1 MYYQTQQAKPT
12 AYVTVGRQR
21 LKQNGDTVYLND
33 GNEFE
38 VEMFNPTTKPILA
51 KLKING
57 TYIGGGGVVIKPGQR
72 IFLERYLDQAR
83 KFKFETYTVEGK
95 SSEVREAI
103 ANNGIVEVEFYDE
116 KLKTVNLPYIQHIW
130 FPHTSGGSFGQPI
143 GHNYYNSTLTNT
155 NISYGTTTAS
165 ETYGNITADN
175 LSFTNS
181 VSEKSLDFE
190 KPRTRSMSKKL
201 SKSIET
207 GRVEKGSHSSQEF
220 MTVNM
225 DFEYYSSTKVLWKL
239 LPVSQKMYTSDEIKR
254 FCPSCGTKMKK
265 SSWKF
270 CPNCGEEV

>member
-21 LKQNGDTVYLND
+21 LKQNNDTVYLND

-103 ANNGIVEVEFYDE
+103 ANNGTVEVEFYNE
-116 KLKTVNLPYIQHIW
+116 KQPTLPYYKDIW
-130 FPHTSGGSFGQPI
+130 LPMSSGGSFGQPI
-143 GHNYYNSTLTNT
+143 GGNYYNSTLTNT
-155 NISYGTTTAS
+155 SNFDGTITTSA
-165 ETYGNITADN
+165 TYGAS
-175 LSFTNS
+175 LGFTSS

-190 KPRTRSMSKKL
+190 KPRGRSFGKKL
-201 SKSIET
+201 SKSVET

-220 MTVNM
+220 TTVNM
-225 DFEYYSSTKVLWKL
+225 EFDFYSTTKVMWKI
-239 LPVSQKMYTSDEIKR
+239 LPVSQKLYSADEIKR

-265 SSWKF
+265 DSWKF
-270 CPNCGEEV
+270 CPNCGEQL

>member
-103 ANNGIVEVEFYDE
+103 ANNGVVEVEFYDE
-116 KLKTVNLPYIQHIW
+116 KSKPVNLPYTQDIW

-143 GHNYYNSTLTNT
+143 GHNYYNSTLTDTPSFTT
-155 NISYGTTTAS
+155 NS
-165 ETYGNITADN
+165 

-181 VSEKSLDFE
+181 VSKKSLDFG
-190 KPRTRSMSKKL
+190 KPRTRGISKKL

-220 MTVNM
+220 VTVDM

-265 SSWKF
+265 DSWKF
-270 CPNCGEEV
+270 CPNCGEEI

>member
-103 ANNGIVEVEFYDE
+103 ANNGVVEVEFYDE
-116 KLKTVNLPYIQHIW
+116 KSKPVNLPYTQDIW

-143 GHNYYNSTLTNT
+143 GHNYYNSTISNGPSFTTLTNT
-155 NISYGTTTAS
+155 SS
-165 ETYGNITADN
+165 TYGNLTTN
-175 LSFTNS
+175 GLSFTNS

-190 KPRTRSMSKKL
+190 KPRTRSFGRKL

-220 MTVNM
+220 VTVDM
-225 DFEYYSSTKVLWKL
+225 DFEYFASTKVLWKL
-239 LPVSQKMYTSDEIKR
+239 LPMSQKMYTSDEIKR

>member
-12 AYVTVGRQR
+12 AYITVGRQR
-21 LKQNGDTVYLND
+21 LKQNNDTVYLND

-103 ANNGIVEVEFYDE
+103 ANNGTVEVEFYNE
-116 KLKTVNLPYIQHIW
+116 KQPTLPYYKDIW
-130 FPHTSGGSFGQPI
+130 FPYHHGGSFGQPI
-143 GHNYYNSTLTNT
+143 GGNYYNSTLTNT
-155 NISYGTTTAS
+155 SNFDGTITSSA
-165 ETYGNITADN
+165 TYGNLTTDG

-190 KPRTRSMSKKL
+190 KPRSRSFFKKL
-201 SKSIET
+201 SKSVET

-220 MTVNM
+220 TTVDM
-225 DFEYYSSTKVLWKL
+225 EFDFYSTTKVMWKI
-239 LPVSQKMYTSDEIKR
+239 LPVSQKVYSADEIKR

-265 SSWKF
+265 DSWKF
-270 CPNCGEEV
+270 CPNCGEQL

>member
-72 IFLERYLDQAR
+72 IFLERYLDQAK

-103 ANNGIVEVEFYDE
+103 ANNGTVEVEFYNE
-116 KLKTVNLPYIQHIW
+116 KQPTLPYYNDIW
-130 FPHTSGGSFGQPI
+130 FPAHNTGGSFGQPVSD
-143 GHNYYNSTLTNT
+143 NYYNSTLTNT
-155 NISYGTTTAS
+155 NISYGTTTTSAS
-165 ETYGNITADN
+165 YGNITTDN

-190 KPRTRSMSKKL
+190 KPRRRSFSKKL
-201 SKSIET
+201 KSIET

-220 MTVNM
+220 TTVNM
-225 DFEYYSSTKVLWKL
+225 EFDFYSTTKVMWKI
-239 LPVSQKMYTSDEIKR
+239 LPVSQKVYSADEIKR

-265 SSWKF
+265 DSWKF

>member
-1 MYYQTQQAKPT
+1 MYYQTKQAKPT

-103 ANNGIVEVEFYDE
+103 ANNGVVEVEFYDE
-116 KLKTVNLPYIQHIW
+116 KSKPVNLPYTQDIW

-220 MTVNM
+220 VAVDM

-239 LPVSQKMYTSDEIKR
+239 LPMSQKMYTSDEIKR